1 MALDF
6 KYLTPDQQLTAL
18 FKSIGIP
25 ERRKV
30 KVKIDF
36 DLIEAKRLYHAWFLA
51 SNPKLKNPNSEGPY
65 IVMTEDSCEIL
76 RKLKTAINT
85 AINIEEKCQINKEDE
100 KLLEWG
106 RAREKAINVLEF
118 LENLQ
123 KTTPADNVTKQARE
137 IFEYIVNLRNNKMSN
152 EKLENEPEIISVNL
166 PENLPPDVM
175 RLNEKPLSDIAAD
188 RVYKI
193 KKMGNNFHEY
203 LESFPNNREL
213 SLAKAKLEEF
223 VMWAV
228 KGISA

>member
-85 AINIEEKCQINKEDE
+85 AIYIEEQ
-100 KLLEWG
+100 
-106 RAREKAINVLEF
+106 
-118 LENLQ
+118 
-123 KTTPADNVTKQARE
+123 
-137 IFEYIVNLRNNKMSN
+137 KMSN
-152 EKLENEPEIISVNL
+152 EKLENEPEMIAANL

-175 RLNEKPLSDIAAD
+175 RLHEKPLSDIAAD

-213 SLAKAKLEEF
+213 SLAKTKLEEF

>member
-51 SNPKLKNPNSEGPY
+51 GNPKLKNPNSEGPY
-65 IVMTEDSCEIL
+65 IMMTEDSCEIL

-85 AINIEEKCQINKEDE
+85 AINIEEQ
-100 KLLEWG
+100 
-106 RAREKAINVLEF
+106 
-118 LENLQ
+118 
-123 KTTPADNVTKQARE
+123 
-137 IFEYIVNLRNNKMSN
+137 KMSN
-152 EKLENEPEIISVNL
+152 EKLENEP
-166 PENLPPDVM
+166 
-175 RLNEKPLSDIAAD
+175 DIE
-188 RVYKI
+188 KI
-193 KKMGNNFHEY
+193 KKMGNNFHGY

-213 SLAKAKLEEF
+213 SLAKTRLEEC